1 MSCFCPAGATRT
13 GKTPIGADPLTRSRS
28 FTRFQRWTAKLRRRH
43 LRASLPEQR
52 EGELLLL
59 EPAASLRSQGWTRDL
74 SLDLDELHDSRL

>member
-1 MSCFCPAGATRT
+1 M
-13 GKTPIGADPLTRSRS
+13 
-28 FTRFQRWTAKLRRRH
+28 RRRH